1 MKLTGSKG
9 TARHSRLR
17 VAAAAALGLL
27 LSSCSV
33 QRFAVNKAGDAL
45 SGDSSSVA
53 RDDDPEFIRAAAPFS
68 LKLIE
73 SLLARSP
80 RHQGMLLAA
89 ASGFTQYSYAYIQL
103 DADQIEDRDFDRSVQ
118 LRQRAKRMYLRARDY
133 GLRGLEVRHGGITDA
148 LRRDAVVALQSVD
161 SADAGFL
168 YWTTAAWAAAISQG
182 KDDPQLVGDLAI
194 VDALAARAEEL
205 VPDFG
210 HGSLQGLLITY
221 EMARAGRPEVAR
233 AHFARALAASS
244 GHAAGPYVALAESV
258 CVPQRARV
266 EFAAL
271 LDTALAIDA
280 DRFPDQR
287 LENLIMQSRARWLKS
302 RIDELFLP
310 EAPPQ
315 AEGNSP

>member
-1 MKLTGSKG
+1 MRRQFYILP
-9 TARHSRLR
+9 
-17 VAAAAALGLL
+17 AAALGLL

-33 QRFAVNKAGDAL
+33 QHFVVNKAGDAL

-80 RHQGMLLAA
+80 QHPGMLLAA

-103 DADQIEDRDFDRSVQ
+103 DADQIEDRDFDRSQQ
-118 LRQRAKRMYLRARDY
+118 LRLRAKRMYLRARDY
-133 GLRGLEVRHGGITDA
+133 GLRGLEVRHGGLADA
-148 LRRDAVVALQSVD
+148 LRRDPVAALGSAD

-168 YWTTAAWAAAISQG
+168 YWTGVAWAAAISQG

-194 VDALAARAEEL
+194 VDALAARADAL
-205 VPDFG
+205 APDFG
-210 HGSLQGLLITY
+210 HGSLQSFLVSY

-233 AHFARALAASS
+233 AHFSRALAASG

-258 CVPQRARV
+258 CIPQRARA
-266 EFAAL
+266 EFAAM
-271 LDTALAIDA
+271 LDAALAVDA
-280 DRFPDQR
+280 DQYPDQR

-310 EAPPQ
+310 EALPP
-315 AEGNSP
+315 AEGSSP